1 MLELNV
7 NIKNN
12 ETSYPIIIK
21 NDDISNIKNTI
32 EDCKYFRTKIP
43 AETAVSAGSESQP
56 FDYSSENRFNSAI
69 SSAQRDS
76 SGVSRIRG
84 MSSKRESRAMYR
96 KHSIPNTPSPSGA

>member
-1 MLELNV
+1 ME
-7 NIKNN
+7 I
-12 ETSYPIIIK
+12 
-21 NDDISNIKNTI
+21 
-32 EDCKYFRTKIP
+32 RTKIP
-43 AETAVSAGSESQP
+43 AETVVSAGSESQP

-76 SGVSRIRG
+76 SGVSRISG